1 MKRPIDLN
9 ADVGEYL
16 QLIRNGQ
23 QEAIILQVSSVN
35 VACGGHSGDPSTMSV
50 TIQQAM
56 RYGVSVGAHPSY
68 PDPANFGRVE
78 MNLTG
83 VALTGSIHQQIIAL
97 DRAARSLGVRMTH
110 VKPHGALYNAAA
122 RRADVAKAIAD
133 AMMFFDRGLPVMVLA
148 NSVAADTL
156 EQEGIP
162 VIPEGFADRAYAPDG
177 TLIPRNIPGAVIT
190 DPERAA
196 TQALGLARMGMVKS
210 ICIHSDSPG
219 ALNIAI
225 AVRRKLEENG
235 FLVRSPFQT
244 PFPRS

>member
-16 QLIRNGQ
+16 QLMRNGQ
-23 QEAIILQVSSVN
+23 QEAIILQMSSVN

-56 RYGVSVGAHPSY
+56 RYGISVGAHPSY

-78 MNLTG
+78 INLTG
-83 VALTGSIHQQIIAL
+83 VALVGSIHQQIVAL
-97 DRAARSLGVRMTH
+97 DNAARSLGVCVTH

-122 RRADVAKAIAD
+122 RRVDVAKAIAE
-133 AMMFFDRGLPVMVLA
+133 AMRFFNRGIPVVALA
-148 NSVAADTL
+148 NSVAQDTL
-156 EQEGIP
+156 LKEGIP
-162 VIPEGFADRAYAPDG
+162 VVAEGFADRAYAPDG
-177 TLIPRNIPGAVIT
+177 TLIPRSVPGAVIT
-190 DPERAA
+190 DPVKAA
-196 TQALGLARMGMVKS
+196 TQALGMARMGMVQS

-219 ALNIAI
+219 ALNIAV

-235 FLVRSPFQT
+235 FVIRSPYQT
-244 PFPRS
+244 PLAR